1 MLSQKPE
8 NNVEFQRKV
17 PGAEDMSDD
26 IKLLSLK
33 RIKQELKSILIDKYQ
48 LQSYQ

>member
-1 MLSQKPE
+1 
-8 NNVEFQRKV
+8 
-17 PGAEDMSDD
+17 MSDD